1 MVGIWSQNCPIC
13 CPFLKI
19 EQYTNG
25 TKLPPQTSQCYTW
38 RSSVRNG
45 NRLYILGYFPFF
57 SCLSPSDG
65 GPKVENSNCLL
76 WLALHHMYVLC
87 RHVLYRFP
95 SRTAW
100 QLVLGK
106 LILACESTPYGLSDS
121 ELKLRTGDGRDKYLL
136 QKPRF
141 TAGMTN
147 LRALSLS

>member
-25 TKLPPQTSQCYTW
+25 TKLPPKQVNVISDEVVSGMVIVCTYW
-38 RSSVRNG
+38 AIF
-45 NRLYILGYFPFF
+45 LF
-57 SCLSPSDG
+57 SCLSPRGG

-87 RHVLYRFP
+87 WHVLYRFP

-106 LILACESTPYGLSDS
+106 LILACESTPYGRVR
-121 ELKLRTGDGRDKYLL
+121 LRTKTKDRWWTRQIFAPKAEIYCWND
-136 QKPRF
+136 
-141 TAGMTN
+141 
-147 LRALSLS
+147 